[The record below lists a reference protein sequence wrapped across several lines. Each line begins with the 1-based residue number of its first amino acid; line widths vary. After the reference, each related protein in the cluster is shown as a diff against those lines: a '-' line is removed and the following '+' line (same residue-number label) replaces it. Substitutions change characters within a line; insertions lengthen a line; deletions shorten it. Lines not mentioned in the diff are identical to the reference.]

1 MKIGVVGHGS
11 IGRRHAQNALALGH
25 EVLVYDPLL
34 QPSSRVKFERDI
46 YDQCDAV
53 IVATP
58 SMHHEAGLRACIE
71 RGKHILIEK
80 PISVAIGA
88 LALLL
93 DLADEKSLVVMMGCN
108 LRFHPCVQQAK
119 AWLAAGDIG
128 TPLWASFICA
138 TDSRDPG
145 DDGVLLNAGSHE
157 VDIAQYFFGPGT
169 CVSAYADYEGAVF
182 VLLHE
187 NGTRSVFHL
196 DNKTPNRV
204 REFWIA
210 GTDDNIGVDLDARHL
225 AIGGKVWPKGPG
237 SYDDDYMNE
246 LRGFTS
252 RIGGVFAPGASG
264 RDGLATLRT
273 LLDVKKKAGVS

>member
-1 MKIGVVGHGS
+1 MKIGIVGYGS
-11 IGRRHAQNALALGH
+11 IGKRHARNALALGH

-34 QPSSRVKFERDI
+34 QPSSRVAFERNI

-71 RGKHILIEK
+71 RGRPVLIEK
-80 PISVAIGA
+80 PISISLGT
-88 LALLL
+88 LPALL
-93 DLADEKSLVVMMGCN
+93 DRADEKSLVVMMGCN
-108 LRFHPCVQQAK
+108 LRFHPCVQQVK
-119 AWLAAGDIG
+119 LWLAAGDIG
-128 TPLWASFICA
+128 MPRWANFICA
-138 TDSRDPG
+138 TESRDPG
-145 DDGVLLNAGSHE
+145 RDGVVMNVGAHE

-169 CVSAYADYEGAVF
+169 CVSAYADAAASAVF
-182 VLLHE
+182 VLQHE
-187 NGTRSVFHL
+187 TGVRSVFHL
-196 DNKTPNRV
+196 DYATQNRI

-210 GTDDNIGVDLDARHL
+210 GDEKNIGVDLDARQMSLGNKASL
-225 AIGGKVWPKGPG
+225 APG

-246 LRGFTS
+246 LRGFTG

-273 LLDVKKKAGVS
+273 LLDIKKKAGIS